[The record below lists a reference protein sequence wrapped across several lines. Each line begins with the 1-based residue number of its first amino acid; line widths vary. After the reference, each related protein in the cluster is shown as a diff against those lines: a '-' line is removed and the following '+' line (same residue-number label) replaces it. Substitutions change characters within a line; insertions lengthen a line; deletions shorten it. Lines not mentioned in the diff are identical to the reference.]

1 MAVCHVPN
9 MCPEGNLRVCQ
20 AFNAR
25 PRGATSPQPRASER
39 SERHPGLGW
48 RVSDTPPEG
57 AKAATETFKSNER
70 DVHLRRFG
78 VQIERTGRSFT
89 PVWRSNRTNGAFI
102 YAGLAFKSNERDV
115 HLCRVGVQ
123 IERQFAS
130 VIAFAPSG
138 GVSETHLPNPGCRSL
153 RSLALGWGLATP
165 SGFSLNACHT
175 HVTPSGRT
183 LNACHTHVIPSG
195 RALDAC
201 HTRKFPSWRTLNA
214 CHTRKNPLGRA
225 WDACGGTSVSYR
237 TTVARRMRTSSK
249 GRLFSSRPTH
259 WMRSTTARPSVISP
273 NTVYWPS
280 R

>member
-1 MAVCHVPN
+1 MSCA
-9 MCPEGNLRVCQ
+9 
-20 AFNAR
+20 
-25 PRGATSPQPRASER
+25 PRAPR
-39 SERHPGLGW
+39 RKFT
-48 RVSDTPPEG
+48 RVSSVQRAPQRGNKPPAQGKRAQRATPWVRLEG
-57 AKAATETFKSNER
+57 FRYAPGGGKSSDR
-70 DVHLRRFG
+70 D

-89 PVWRSNRTNGAFI
+89 PVWRSNRTNGTFI
-102 YAGLAFKSNERDV
+102 YAGLAFKSNERGV

-153 RSLALGWGLATP
+153 RSLALGWELVA
-165 SGFSLNACHT
+165 
-175 HVTPSGRT
+175 
-183 LNACHTHVIPSG
+183 PSG
-195 RALDAC
+195 RALNAWPLNDI
-201 HTRKFPSWRTLNA
+201 PLGRTLNA

-225 WDACGGTSVSYR
+225 LDACGGMSVCYR